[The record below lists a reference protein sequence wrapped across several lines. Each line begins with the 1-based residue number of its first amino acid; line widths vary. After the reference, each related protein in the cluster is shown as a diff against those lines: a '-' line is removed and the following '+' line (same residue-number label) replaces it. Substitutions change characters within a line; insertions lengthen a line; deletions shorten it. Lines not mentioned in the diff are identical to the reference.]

1 MSAAHAALHQ
11 WCRANGETIGAAS
24 WEIYGD
30 HNDDESQLETTIVY
44 LLA

>member
-1 MSAAHAALHQ
+1 LRRASWR
-11 WCRANGETIGAAS
+11 WCRDNGETIGAYS

-30 HNDDESQLETTIVY
+30 HHDDESRLETTIVY